1 MSDLRA
7 KHEALMMADVRMAEA
22 QTALDAATREHWMA
36 SQAQDRALQDYYE
49 VVKGLKKRVDAD
61 ACRKQELEP
70 TEEARRI
77 DRANRGKT

>member
-7 KHEALMMADVRMAEA
+7 KHEALLQADARLQEA
-22 QTALDAATREHWMA
+22 QKALEAATREHWMA
-36 SQAQDRALQDYYE
+36 SQAQDLALKEYYE